1 MIADGRG
8 DLLALFY
15 FGFSSQVYII
25 QFSCLPHCDQTLS
38 FPVGVGTAKGWR
50 AARDGS
56 RSYIQSEPAVFPY
69 LQPWAQMCFLTPNVL
84 NFTKEMY
91 FFPRMLLTLPGE
103 LAEASRN

>member
-56 RSYIQSEPAVFPY
+56 
-69 LQPWAQMCFLTPNVL
+69 
-84 NFTKEMY
+84 
-91 FFPRMLLTLPGE
+91 
-103 LAEASRN
+103 